1 MKPVKS
7 KFVKKLI
14 APMQKAL
21 LMRGYCAACTRK
33 LDDIKNRDNRP
44 NGTVRVECECGR
56 IYIYNPETDSYRRAF
71 FDEV

>member
-1 MKPVKS
+1 MKSVKS
-7 KFVKKLI
+7 KFLKKLI
-14 APMQKAL
+14 YPMQKVL
-21 LMRGYCAACTRK
+21 LTKGFCVACTRK

-56 IYIYNPETDSYRRAF
+56 IYIYDTETKTYRRAM